1 MGINNLSYQFFKI
14 KKNME
19 GKKSSKFGLGLI
31 IGSLIG
37 GITALFLAP
46 KTGKQMRAD
55 VKVKIKKL
63 EELLKE
69 KEVDKKAK
77 QLMDE
82 LSNEAKVWYEKAK
95 SWLIEELAQLK
106 KEVEKINWQDYQKA
120 VSKTINRLKKEAK
133 KEGKEIEAIRK
144 KLLKNWQKMKKEGKK
159 SK

>member
-1 MGINNLSYQFFKI
+1 
-14 KKNME
+14 ME